1 MSDQLIMSPHA
12 VMGPELIN
20 PESRNRKA
28 MSDQELVR
36 GHYPDAK
43 CITRESRERSVSYCV
58 ISEKCVERNE
68 FGVVRGVGVWC
79 MTEEKAWFDA
89 AQRLRHMPADYT
101 IWEEAKPQTAIGH
114 DVLWGSNV

>member
-1 MSDQLIMSPHA
+1 
-12 VMGPELIN
+12 
-20 PESRNRKA
+20 
-28 MSDQELVR
+28 
-36 GHYPDAK
+36 
-43 CITRESRERSVSYCV
+43 
-58 ISEKCVERNE
+58 
-68 FGVVRGVGVWC
+68 